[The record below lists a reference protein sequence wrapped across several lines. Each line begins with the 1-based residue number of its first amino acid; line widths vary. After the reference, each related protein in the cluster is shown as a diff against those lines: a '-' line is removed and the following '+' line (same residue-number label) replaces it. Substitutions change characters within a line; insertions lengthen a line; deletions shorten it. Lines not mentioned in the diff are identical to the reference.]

1 MEFVQ
6 GLWLRADGLAGL
18 TPDSRNRFVDFLRA
32 ASITV
37 VILGHWLVAAP
48 TLGTDGSV
56 VPGHMLAIAPWTQWL
71 TLALQVMPIF
81 FLVGGYANAI
91 AWEAAGRKGVAYS
104 DWLAARFRRL
114 ITPVIPVLVLWMA
127 IGLAALGF
135 GLPGEWV
142 GTLSQVALVPT
153 WFLAVYVMVGVV
165 VPWTHRAWKR
175 FGFASFAA
183 LVAGAIA
190 VDAVSFASGVR
201 EIGLLNYGFVWLAI
215 HQLGY
220 AWRDDR
226 FHGRL
231 LWASAGAVTTALLV
245 LVGPYPLAMVGV
257 PGADVSNTSPP
268 TLALLA
274 LGVFQAGLVLYFEP
288 FARRMLDHAS
298 VWTATV
304 LVNGMIMSLYLWHMT
319 VMIGVYAID
328 AILGGVSLTLL
339 PDSAAWWL
347 SRPLVM
353 FVFLAVLLPFVGI
366 VARFERPAAAIVA
379 ASRRRLVPGAA
390 MVCLGLALISE
401 YGVVSPNG
409 LRLVPSLLPILGTG
423 IAGFGPLGGIL
434 GRSVGREE
442 VGASG

>member
-6 GLWLRADGLAGL
+6 GLWLRAEHMARL

-32 ASITV
+32 ASIGV

-48 TLGTDGSV
+48 SLGTDGSV

-71 TLALQVMPIF
+71 TLVLQVMPIF

-91 AWEAAGRKGVAYS
+91 AWQAAERKNVAYG

-114 ITPVIPVLVLWMA
+114 VRPVIPVLLLWTA
-127 IGLAALGF
+127 IALTALGF

-183 LVAGAIA
+183 LVAGAIG
-190 VDAVSFASGVR
+190 VDVLCFASGVR

-226 FHGRL
+226 LHGRL
-231 LWASAGAVTTALLV
+231 LWAGAGALTTALLV
-245 LVGPYPLAMVGV
+245 WVGPYPLAMVGV
-257 PGADVSNTSPP
+257 PGAELSNTSPP

-274 LGVFQAGLVLYFEP
+274 LGVCQAGVVLHFEP

-304 LVNGMIMSLYLWHMT
+304 LVNGIIMSLYLWHMT

-328 AILGGVSLTLL
+328 AMLGGISLTLL

-353 FVFLAVLLPFVGI
+353 FVLLAVLLPFVGI
-366 VARFERPAAAIVA
+366 VAHFERPAAAILT

-390 MVCLGLALISE
+390 MVCTGLALISE
-401 YGVVSPNG
+401 YGVVSANG
-409 LRLVPSLLPILGTG
+409 LRLVPTLLPILGTG
-423 IAGFGPLGGIL
+423 IAGFGPLGRIL
-434 GRSVGREE
+434 GGVGSEE
-442 VGASG
+442 VGG